1 MARLQEVLQ
10 RLRDAGLR
18 LKLRKL
24 GLKLRKCHFFQRKVK
39 FLGHV
44 IDSQGN
50 HTDPDKHRLLPWMY
64 MIFGFSWARH
74 LTIGCSLKNYA
85 EIANPLYGLNQK
97 DAEFEWGENQK
108 RAFLTLKKEL
118 TDQTCRLFRVD
129 RTLTTPWR
137 PQSDGMVERTHAEAV
152 CEL

>member
-1 MARLQEVLQ
+1 
-10 RLRDAGLR
+10 
-18 LKLRKL
+18 
-24 GLKLRKCHFFQRKVK
+24 
-39 FLGHV
+39 
-44 IDSQGN
+44 
-50 HTDPDKHRLLPWMY
+50 

-108 RAFLTLKKEL
+108 RAFLTLRKEL